1 MLGDR
6 IMNIEDVNE
15 GLDEIVNDGLFEN
28 VIAFLS
34 GHVVDHVNAVG

>member
-6 IMNIEDVNE
+6 IMNIEDVDE